1 LKKKN
6 SSFSDNNWLILC
18 FAIFFTQIF
27 NTLFKEKLLPIYSDI
42 DIIEEY
48 LSTRKTTY
56 FNILYK
62 RYGRKVYA
70 KCIYLL
76 KDEDSANDAVQDIF
90 IKILLNLENFER
102 KAQFSTWVYS
112 ITYNYCIDYLRK
124 KKKEQMLFADENEQ
138 TKEIAQDES
147 PDALLLEIDVERLSY
162 ILDEMNTED
171 KTILLMKYQD
181 DMMIK
186 EIAVILNK
194 TESAIK
200 MKLKRAKER
209 ALQIYKSHYK
219 D

>member
-1 LKKKN
+1 
-6 SSFSDNNWLILC
+6 LC
-18 FAIFFTQIF
+18 FNIQ
-27 NTLFKEKLLPIYSDI
+27 NTNFIILIKEKLLSIYSDI
-42 DIIEEY
+42 EIIEVY
-48 LSTRKTTY
+48 LTTRKTSY

-112 ITYNYCIDYLRK
+112 ITYNYCIDFLRK
-124 KKKEQMLFADENEQ
+124 KKKEQLLFAVETEQ
-138 TKEIAQDES
+138 TKEIAQEES
-147 PDALLLEIDVERLSY
+147 PDALLLEIDVDRLRY
-162 ILDEMNTED
+162 ILDELPTED

-186 EIAVILNK
+186 EIAVTLDK

-200 MKLKRAKER
+200 MKLKRAKEK

>member
-1 LKKKN
+1 ML
-6 SSFSDNNWLILC
+6 
-18 FAIFFTQIF
+18 Q
-27 NTLFKEKLLPIYSDI
+27 EKLFLFYSDVE
-42 DIIEEY
+42 IIESY
-48 LSTRKTTY
+48 LSTRKTNY

-62 RYGRKVYA
+62 RYGKKVYA

-90 IKILLNLENFER
+90 IKILMNLENFE
-102 KAQFSTWVYS
+102 KKSQFSTWIYS

-124 KKKEQMLFADENEQ
+124 RKKEQLLFAEENEQ
-138 TKEIAQDES
+138 SKEVAQEEL
-147 PDALLLEIDVERLSY
+147 PDALLLEIDVERLRY
-162 ILDEMNTED
+162 ILDELPTED

-186 EIAVILNK
+186 EIAITLNK

-200 MKLKRAKER
+200 MKLKRAKEK
-209 ALQIYKSHYK
+209 ALQIYRSHYK